1 MVPEQVESR
10 LGGQGGRAK
19 TEFSL
24 KSLRSFSENV
34 KAIQTWLLPG
44 PPPASTVRPAQASGM
59 PLTAVPQI

>member
-24 KSLRSFSENV
+24 KSLRNFSENV

-44 PPPASTVRPAQASGM
+44 PPPASTVRPAQASDM